1 MIREAVPEDAPS
13 IEQLYRILLPDQKDI
28 KVLPARIGQIA
39 TNPESF
45 LYVYEADGAVVG
57 TVHLHFCMDALSG
70 ERPFAVIERV
80 VTAPETRGKG
90 YGAALMRHAE
100 ETAAARGAL
109 KVMLS
114 SAMRRTEA
122 HRFYERLGYDGD
134 GSRLFK
140 RYLNSD

>member
-1 MIREAVPEDAPS
+1 MIRESVPEDAPS
-13 IEQLYRILLPDQKDI
+13 IEQLYRMLLPEQKDI
-28 KVLPARIGQIA
+28 MVMPERIRQIR
-39 TNPESF
+39 NHPDSF
-45 LYVYEADGAVVG
+45 LFVYEVEGTVVA
-57 TVHLHFCMDALSG
+57 TVHLHLCMDALSC

-80 VTAPETRGKG
+80 VTAPEARGRG

-114 SAMRRTEA
+114 SNRNRADA
-122 HRFYERLGYDGD
+122 HRFYEKLGYDGD

-140 RYLNSD
+140 RYL